1 MKNKTVNETSILWTV
16 IIAFFPVWICLFLAA
31 CSNSS
36 ENETISISKKEYQ
49 VLKGDSTAL
58 LYPKKFYIGDI
69 SYDIERGSDGH
80 EYYLM
85 KIAVHSSGVLR
96 PFHYP
101 DCVKCNKS
109 INLPING
116 Q

>member
-49 VLKGDSTAL
+49 ALKGDSTAL
-58 LYPKKFYIGDI
+58 LYPKSFT
-69 SYDIERGSDGH
+69 
-80 EYYLM
+80 
-85 KIAVHSSGVLR
+85 
-96 PFHYP
+96 
-101 DCVKCNKS
+101 
-109 INLPING
+109 
-116 Q
+116 